1 MQLFWN
7 VCVFVRLI
15 FFLGL
20 SIHGL
25 SQEEMRIAMDAR
37 RFLPGD
43 TLKINCVVPEWVNS
57 NRNGVLHIWIQDV
70 QNRNAWKL
78 RYPVM
83 QGIVSP
89 QLLINASL
97 PPGQYAFY
105 CQLHTQP
112 FYINAKLKEKYRQ
125 DSIMVTVQ
133 LKNDDLITGAV
144 AVKDQQKLWLGKIVF
159 EEQAT
164 VFFSPY
170 KNAKINYIDASI
182 ITPLDSSFTPI
193 ADTTLLV
200 KIGNSVGNSET
211 DTSYKVNFDYF
222 TGNDLGTLKN
232 VEVVAKKKTEI
243 EKFNEAT
250 TTGYFKSDNAY
261 IFGGAE
267 NQLTANISIFDYLR
281 GRVPGLQFAR
291 GNFPGSYSVTWRG
304 LSPDFFLNEIG
315 VSAETIAL
323 VSPADVSMIKVF
335 RPPFMGAFLGGPGGA
350 IAVYTRSGG
359 AGYGNGTFYANKFVV
374 NGYTPL
380 VYTLKGISTQ

>member
-1 MQLFWN
+1 M
-7 VCVFVRLI
+7 
-15 FFLGL
+15 
-20 SIHGL
+20 
-25 SQEEMRIAMDAR
+25 
-37 RFLPGD
+37 
-43 TLKINCVVPEWVNS
+43 
-57 NRNGVLHIWIQDV
+57 
-70 QNRNAWKL
+70 
-78 RYPVM
+78 
-83 QGIVSP
+83 
-89 QLLINASL
+89 
-97 PPGQYAFY
+97 
-105 CQLHTQP
+105 
-112 FYINAKLKEKYRQ
+112 
-125 DSIMVTVQ
+125 
-133 LKNDDLITGAV
+133 
-144 AVKDQQKLWLGKIVF
+144 
-159 EEQAT
+159 
-164 VFFSPY
+164 
-170 KNAKINYIDASI
+170 
-182 ITPLDSSFTPI
+182 
-193 ADTTLLV
+193 
-200 KIGNSVGNSET
+200 
-211 DTSYKVNFDYF
+211 
-222 TGNDLGTLKN
+222 
-232 VEVVAKKKTEI
+232 AKKKTEI

-267 NQLTANISIFDYLR
+267 NQFTANISIFDYLR